1 METDVH
7 GRDPRDAEADL
18 AMRSTASQE
27 ALRELALALRT
38 SVETMHGVR
47 DLQAELVKS
56 LKRQDR
62 SELVLQS
69 TQALND
75 TFRNLASI
83 QRELLSRLEAPAKAG
98 PGRLVPL
105 MMLGLLLVFLG
116 GVYVILDVLDTMKA
130 DRSDQALI
138 ASQASE
144 HTLQAFREGKTEGT
158 NESELALSRL
168 EDQLRQTEDRERA
181 LRERLDQE
189 GGSRADLEAE
199 VKGLAAERDALAGQI
214 RAAQN
219 EVLAR
224 RAVEEELR
232 DTSARL
238 AVMEPRMR
246 DLETAIAAEKA
257 ENVRL
262 LERLAALGLG
272 RPDPAAE
279 ETPKDASEETGPAPE
294 DVPPPRVHSR
304 VIRDAQLLDKIRGR
318 LNTMLDQSGTGR
330 EDLWQVTRI
339 DGVHPQG
346 MEGVIALR
354 YDRRSGRLLEQVQAS
369 DLEIWVDRNA
379 RSVELLFRNGSLS
392 TGLGSQPFQ
401 GGELRLTVAGGEMTT
416 VWSQSGMTFLRYR

>member
-168 EDQLRQTEDRERA
+168 EDQLRQTEERERA
-181 LRERLDQE
+181 LRERLD
-189 GGSRADLEAE
+189 
-199 VKGLAAERDALAGQI
+199 
-214 RAAQN
+214 
-219 EVLAR
+219 
-224 RAVEEELR
+224 
-232 DTSARL
+232 
-238 AVMEPRMR
+238 
-246 DLETAIAAEKA
+246 
-257 ENVRL
+257 
-262 LERLAALGLG
+262 
-272 RPDPAAE
+272 
-279 ETPKDASEETGPAPE
+279 
-294 DVPPPRVHSR
+294 
-304 VIRDAQLLDKIRGR
+304 
-318 LNTMLDQSGTGR
+318 
-330 EDLWQVTRI
+330 
-339 DGVHPQG
+339 
-346 MEGVIALR
+346 
-354 YDRRSGRLLEQVQAS
+354 
-369 DLEIWVDRNA
+369 
-379 RSVELLFRNGSLS
+379 
-392 TGLGSQPFQ
+392 
-401 GGELRLTVAGGEMTT
+401 
-416 VWSQSGMTFLRYR
+416 